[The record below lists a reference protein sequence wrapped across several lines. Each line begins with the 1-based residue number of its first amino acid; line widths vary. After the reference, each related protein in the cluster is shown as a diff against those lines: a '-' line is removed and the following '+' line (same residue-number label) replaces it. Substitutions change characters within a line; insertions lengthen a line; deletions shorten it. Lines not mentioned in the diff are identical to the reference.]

1 MFENLF
7 AKRGLSLER
16 LRSFLEVV
24 EAGSIVRA
32 VDGDPVRQSQYSR
45 QISELE
51 AFFGVDLVRRRG
63 KRLEPTSDGC
73 VLASSARIQLQGL
86 DDFLNVC
93 ECQLQMF
100 RLGAGDSL
108 LQWVVLPILSGFQR
122 QFPRTQISL
131 ANLRSP
137 DIVEQLNELRID
149 FGLARKNIIRKP
161 LKSVLIGVVSYGL
174 FIPKKL
180 LAERKRGKSIGDRAL
195 LENLPWAT
203 LGSDGEFM
211 RLVSLACTEH
221 GIVPN
226 FKLITQSFPQAARAI
241 RSHEFAAILPMHS
254 RSTFNTNEFLV
265 RETPL
270 LKTCDR
276 KVSLAWNPKT
286 LAFRPGA
293 EHALDYL
300 KDKLKI

>member
-1 MFENLF
+1 MYKNLF
-7 AKRGLSLER
+7 ARRGLSLER

-24 EAGSIVRA
+24 EAGSIVHA

-63 KRLEPTSDGC
+63 KRLEPTADGTA
-73 VLASSARIQLQGL
+73 LARVARVQLQGL
-86 DDFLNVC
+86 SDFLELCDNRLVT
-93 ECQLQMF
+93 F

-108 LQWVVLPILSGFQR
+108 LQWVVLPVLSGFQR
-122 QFPRTQISL
+122 LFPRTQILL

-137 DIVEQLNELRID
+137 DIVAQLNELRID

-161 LKSVLIGVVSYGL
+161 LQSAPLGTVSYGL
-174 FIPKKL
+174 FIPKEL
-180 LAERKRGKSIGDRAL
+180 LAGRKRGKAMEDRAL
-195 LENLPWAT
+195 LEELPWAT

-211 RLVSLACTEH
+211 RLVNLACAEYK
-221 GIVPN
+221 IAPN

-241 RSHEFAAILPMHS
+241 RSRSFAAILPMHS
-254 RSTFNTNEFLV
+254 RPTFHQDEVLI

-270 LKTCDR
+270 LKSCER

-286 LAFRPGA
+286 LACRPGA
-293 EHALDYL
+293 EHALAYL
-300 KDKLKI
+300 KQQLKI